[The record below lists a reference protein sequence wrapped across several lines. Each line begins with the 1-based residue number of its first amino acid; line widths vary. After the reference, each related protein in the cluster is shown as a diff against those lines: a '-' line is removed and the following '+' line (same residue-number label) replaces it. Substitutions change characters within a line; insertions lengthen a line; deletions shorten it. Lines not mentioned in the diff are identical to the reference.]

1 MHGIKRAAEY
11 NDYFTPIPSFG
22 TTQCDC
28 FPGEQQEKIFLDKEF
43 CGATINEISLF
54 RRDRRGMFA
63 GGGQMLHSS
72 HFFH

>member
-11 NDYFTPIPSFG
+11 NDYFTPIPGFG

-43 CGATINEISLF
+43 CGATINKISLF
-54 RRDRRGMFA
+54 RGTGEVCLQE
-63 GGGQMLHSS
+63 GGVWSIS
-72 HFFH
+72 FI